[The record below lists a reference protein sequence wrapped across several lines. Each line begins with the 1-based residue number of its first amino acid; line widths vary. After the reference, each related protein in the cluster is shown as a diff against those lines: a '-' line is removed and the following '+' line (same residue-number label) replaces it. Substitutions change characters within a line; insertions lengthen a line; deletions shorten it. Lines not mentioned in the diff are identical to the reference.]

1 MAVNA
6 PTPAQLRAVAEELG
20 LSLTDADIDFH
31 IASMAG
37 TVAAYQAIDALP
49 DHLPEVKYPR
59 AGGYR
64 PGHHENR
71 LNAWAWKA
79 SIKGRARGPLA
90 GKTVVIKDNVCVAG
104 LPMMN
109 GSTTLEG
116 YVPNV
121 DATLVTRILDAGG
134 EIVGKA
140 VCECFCLSGGSHTS
154 QPLPVHNPRKYGW
167 SAGGSSSGSAALV
180 AAGEVDMA
188 IGGDQGG
195 SIRIPSAYSG
205 TYGMKATWGLVPY
218 TGVMPIEQTIDHAG
232 PITGNVA
239 DNALLLEAI
248 AGADGLDPRQAGAK
262 TAKYTAAL
270 GKDIKGLKIGVLRE
284 GFGHANSE
292 KDVDAKVKLAAKRL
306 QKKGAAVSE
315 VSVPMHLLGPAIWT
329 PIALEGLQWQM
340 MRGNGLGMNWKG
352 LYVTSLLDAHSNW
365 RSRADELSLSLK
377 ISMLSGEFFI
387 EHHRGHFYAKCQNL
401 ARQLT
406 AAYDTVLAEHDLLLL
421 PTLPL
426 KATKLPAQDAAG
438 GEILQ
443 RAFEMIGNTAPFD
456 VTGHPAMSVPC
467 GLSDDLP
474 IGMMLVG
481 RHWDESTIYRAAHA
495 FEQAGDWQKM

>member
-6 PTPAQLRAVAEELG
+6 PTPAQLRAVAEDLG

-31 IASMAG
+31 IAGMAG
-37 TVAAYQAIDALP
+37 TVGAYQAIDALP
-49 DHLPEVKYPR
+49 DYLPEVKYPR

-79 SIKGRARGPLA
+79 SIKGKARGSLA
-90 GKTVVIKDNVCVAG
+90 GKRVVIKDNVCIAG

-154 QPLPVHNPRKYGW
+154 QPLPVHNPRKYGY

-195 SIRIPSAYSG
+195 SVRIPSAYSG
-205 TYGMKATWGLVPY
+205 TYGMKATHGLVPY

-232 PITGNVA
+232 PITANVA

-248 AGADGLDPRQAGAK
+248 AGVDGLDPRQYDVQ
-262 TAKYTAAL
+262 TAKYTQAL
-270 GKDIKGLKIGVLRE
+270 GKGVKGLKIGVLRE

-292 KDVDAKVKLAAKRL
+292 KDVDAKVRIAAKLL
-306 QKKGAAVSE
+306 QKKGAIVAE
-315 VSVPMHLLGPAIWT
+315 ASVPMHLLGPAIWT

-352 LYVTSLLDAHSNW
+352 LYVTSLLDAHANW

-387 EHHRGHFYAKCQNL
+387 KHHRGHFYAKCQNL
-401 ARQLT
+401 GRQLR
-406 AAYDTVLAEHDLLLL
+406 AAYDAALAEHDLLLL

-426 KATKLPAQDAAG
+426 KATKLPAADAAG

-467 GLSDDLP
+467 GLGDGLP

-481 RHWDESTIYRAAHA
+481 KHWDESTIYRAAHA

>member
-6 PTPAQLRAVAEELG
+6 PTPAQLRAVAEDLG

-37 TVAAYQAIDALP
+37 TVGAYQAIDALP

-79 SIKGRARGPLA
+79 SIKCKPRGPLA

-109 GSTTLEG
+109 GSATLEG

-154 QPLPVHNPRKYGW
+154 QPLPVHNPRKYGY
-167 SAGGSSSGSAALV
+167 SSGGSSSGSAALV

-248 AGADGLDPRQAGAK
+248 AGPDGLDPRQAGAK

-270 GKDIKGLKIGVLRE
+270 GKGAKGLKIGVLRE

-292 KDVDAKVKLAAKRL
+292 KDVDAKVKLAAKLL
-306 QKKGAAVSE
+306 QKKGATVDE

-387 EHHRGHFYAKCQNL
+387 KHHRGHFYAKCQNL

-406 AAYDTVLAEHDLLLL
+406 AAYDAMLAEHDLLLL

-426 KATKLPAQDAAG
+426 KATKLPHADAAG
-438 GEILQ
+438 SEILQ

-456 VTGHPAMSVPC
+456 VSGHPAMSVPC

-481 RHWDESTIYRAAHA
+481 RHWDESSIYRAAHA

>member
-6 PTPAQLRAVAEELG
+6 PTQAQLRAVAEDLG

-37 TVAAYQAIDALP
+37 TVGAYQAIEALP

-79 SIKGRARGPLA
+79 SIKGKPRGPLA

-104 LPMMN
+104 LPLMN
-109 GSTTLEG
+109 GSATLEG

-248 AGADGLDPRQAGAK
+248 AGPDGLDPRQAGAK
-262 TAKYTAAL
+262 IAKYTAAL
-270 GKDIKGLKIGVLRE
+270 GKGVKGLKIGVLRE

-292 KDVDAKVKLAAKRL
+292 KDVDAKVKLAARLL
-306 QKKGAAVSE
+306 QKKGATVTE

-387 EHHRGHFYAKCQNL
+387 KHHRGHFYAKCQNL

-406 AAYDTVLAEHDLLLL
+406 AAYDAVLAEHDLLLL

-426 KATKLPAQDAAG
+426 KATKLPAAGAAG

-456 VTGHPAMSVPC
+456 VSGHPAMSVPC